1 MTATLLPPGQSALDL
16 AFPNLSSVL
25 RVETAMCASQLAADY
40 LRAGETP
47 TTWHQG
53 KKREIALMLGNA
65 GYLPILQRLE
75 SCLNELTTVG
85 IGAAHLKRIN
95 TLGLL
100 AGPREKCLSG
110 IAEIVGLAWLSRTGA
125 LLPGASSEIAKSESP
140 HAHTKSVDAVLDG
153 GAGVEVPCDV
163 KSEIAHVDFYLR
175 DIEDAISVKLGRT
188 VHLRQL
194 GIAKPDMLRE
204 QESAIVAWGVSAAGA
219 DGSEWQAPDHSF
231 RLRFASMSGGFRA
244 GVSEYVRL
252 LERVV
257 AQGKQVSTLRP
268 SMLMLVRTAGMGFDY
283 FVDDD
288 SLQEVF
294 LRSVEAQKFINPLF
308 GSGASTYQR
317 WEVIRPYLSAFLY
330 LNDSRGEAFL
340 VKNPYC
346 RKQISPTLEGN
357 LVNAGAVIV
366 T

>member
-140 HAHTKSVDAVLDG
+140 HAHTKSVD
-153 GAGVEVPCDV
+153 
-163 KSEIAHVDFYLR
+163 
-175 DIEDAISVKLGRT
+175 
-188 VHLRQL
+188 
-194 GIAKPDMLRE
+194 
-204 QESAIVAWGVSAAGA
+204 
-219 DGSEWQAPDHSF
+219 
-231 RLRFASMSGGFRA
+231 
-244 GVSEYVRL
+244 
-252 LERVV
+252 
-257 AQGKQVSTLRP
+257 
-268 SMLMLVRTAGMGFDY
+268 
-283 FVDDD
+283 
-288 SLQEVF
+288 
-294 LRSVEAQKFINPLF
+294 